1 MELTSIETLP
11 KTTDNNTCCFSLLD
25 TYFSLHWDTDE
36 PAFYTSEVISNTMN
50 PSFRIQTKPHCIEWF
65 GYSLSF
71 MVIRLWGK
79 PSVGQSDEERQNEFK
94 LVTEWYLDLNFLSK
108 IGNSASKKKNM

>member
-1 MELTSIETLP
+1 
-11 KTTDNNTCCFSLLD
+11 
-25 TYFSLHWDTDE
+25 
-36 PAFYTSEVISNTMN
+36 
-50 PSFRIQTKPHCIEWF
+50 
-65 GYSLSF
+65 

>member
-1 MELTSIETLP
+1 
-11 KTTDNNTCCFSLLD
+11 
-25 TYFSLHWDTDE
+25 
-36 PAFYTSEVISNTMN
+36 MN

-79 PSVGQSDEERQNEFK
+79 PSLGQSDGERQNEFK

-108 IGNSASKKKNM
+108 IGNSASKKKCNGSSMAAYSLIHKYLVF